1 MHSCEKPI
9 CSWPRYNWELMQSP
23 AMCSGRL
30 RRHKGH
36 MSLLRWIWAYLF
48 DCVHSHT
55 TWPHRNRFGLAYVCC
70 LDCGREMPYSL
81 EHMQIVAQA
90 RKRNLWASRTSAT
103 ASLIIAGTLLLL
115 SPSYAAGEIAQ
126 RSADQCQTARVDN
139 NIRPTLVIGFV
150 GGFVHKDD
158 MRHSEVQLAG
168 WLQGT
173 YGGRVTVEV
182 FTNRQRE
189 QARAAII
196 KWFNSVGARAGE
208 TAQPAIILFGHS
220 WGASAVVYLARELE
234 HDGIPVALTIQVDSV
249 RKHGQDDS
257 IISANVA
264 EAVNFY
270 QTRGI
275 IHGRAKI
282 VAANPYRTAIVGN
295 FSFTYQKEPDA
306 CRIYPWYDRMFFKGH
321 TSIECDPRV
330 WSQVQNLIDVR
341 LRAPS
346 QSTRTEV
353 ASAFH

>member
-1 MHSCEKPI
+1 
-9 CSWPRYNWELMQSP
+9 
-23 AMCSGRL
+23 
-30 RRHKGH
+30 

-55 TWPHRNRFGLAYVCC
+55 TWPHQNQFGLAYVCC

-81 EHMQIVAQA
+81 EQMRIVGQN
-90 RKRNLWASRTSAT
+90 RKRNIWASRSAAT

-115 SPSYAAGEIAQ
+115 SPSYAVAEIAQ
-126 RSADQCQTARVDN
+126 PSADQCQTALRDN
-139 NIRPTLVIGFV
+139 IEPALVIGFV
-150 GGFVHKDD
+150 GGFVHTDD
-158 MRHSEVQLAG
+158 IRHSEVQLAR
-168 WLQGT
+168 WVQET
-173 YGGRVTVEV
+173 YCGGVTVEI

-189 QARAAII
+189 QARVAII
-196 KWFNSVGARAGE
+196 KWSKRVGAFSDE
-208 TAQPAIILFGHS
+208 TQPPPIILFGHS

-257 IISANVA
+257 IIPANVA

-270 QTRGI
+270 QSKGI
-275 IHGRAKI
+275 IHGRARI
-282 VAANPYRTAIVGN
+282 IAANPYSTSIVGSFN
-295 FSFTYQKEPDA
+295 FNYQKEPDA

-330 WSQVQNLIDVR
+330 WSQVQNLIEVR

-346 QSTRTEV
+346 QSTHTEV

>member
-1 MHSCEKPI
+1 
-9 CSWPRYNWELMQSP
+9 
-23 AMCSGRL
+23 
-30 RRHKGH
+30 
-36 MSLLRWIWAYLF
+36 LLRWIWAYLF

-55 TWPHRNRFGLAYVCC
+55 TWPHRNQFGLAYVCC

-81 EHMQIVAQA
+81 EHMQIVGLA
-90 RKRNLWASRTSAT
+90 RKRNQWAYRSSAT
-103 ASLIIAGTLLLL
+103 ASLIMAGTLLLL
-115 SPSYAAGEIAQ
+115 SPSYATGEIAQ
-126 RSADQCQTARVDN
+126 PSADQCQTASVDS

-158 MRHSEVQLAG
+158 IRHSEVQLARRV
-168 WLQGT
+168 QET
-173 YGGRVTVEV
+173 YCHRVRVEV

-189 QARAAII
+189 QARVAII
-196 KWFNSVGARAGE
+196 EWLKSVGAFSDE
-208 TAQPAIILFGHS
+208 TPQPAIILFGHS
-220 WGASAVVYLARELE
+220 WGASAVVYLARKLE

-257 IISANVA
+257 IIPANVT

-270 QTRGI
+270 QSRGI
-275 IHGRAKI
+275 VHGRAKI
-282 VAANPYRTAIVGN
+282 VAANPYRTSIVGN
-295 FSFTYQKEPDA
+295 FKFTYEKEPDA

-330 WSQVQNLIDVR
+330 WSQVQNLIEVR

>member
-1 MHSCEKPI
+1 
-9 CSWPRYNWELMQSP
+9 
-23 AMCSGRL
+23 
-30 RRHKGH
+30 

-55 TWPHRNRFGLAYVCC
+55 TWPHQNQVGHAYVCC

-81 EHMQIVAQA
+81 EQMQIVGQD
-90 RKRNLWASRTSAT
+90 RKWNLWSSRSAAT

-115 SPSYAAGEIAQ
+115 SPSYAVAGIA
-126 RSADQCQTARVDN
+126 RPSADQCQTALVDN

-158 MRHSEVQLAG
+158 IRHSEVQLARRV
-168 WLQGT
+168 QKT
-173 YGGRVTVEV
+173 YCGRVMVEV

-189 QARAAII
+189 LARVAII
-196 KWFNSVGARAGE
+196 EWLNSVRAFSDE
-208 TAQPAIILFGHS
+208 TTQPPIILFGHS

-257 IISANVA
+257 IIPANVA
-264 EAVNFY
+264 DAVNFY
-270 QTRGI
+270 QSKGI

-282 VAANPYRTAIVGN
+282 IAADPYRTSIVGN
-295 FSFTYQKEPDA
+295 FKFTYQEEPDA
-306 CRIYPWYDRMFFKGH
+306 CRIYPWYDRMLFKGH

-330 WSQVQNLIDVR
+330 WSQVQNLIEAR
-341 LRAPS
+341 LTPS
-346 QSTRTEV
+346 SHGTNTEV